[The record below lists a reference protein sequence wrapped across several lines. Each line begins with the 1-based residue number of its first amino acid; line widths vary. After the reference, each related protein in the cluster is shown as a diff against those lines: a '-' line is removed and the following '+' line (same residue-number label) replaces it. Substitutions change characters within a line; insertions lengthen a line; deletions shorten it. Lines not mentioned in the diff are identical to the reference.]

1 MASAKLS
8 ITLPAKQAA
17 HVRKAVKSGAFAS
30 NSEVIVDALRA
41 WEEETEYLRKAWNE
55 GIASGTAGEWN
66 VDEFLKNAR
75 ERKAKRASSKRA
87 AKASR

>member
-41 WEEETEYLRKAWNE
+41 WEEESEYLRKAWKD
-55 GIASGTAGEWN
+55 GVASGPSVPLNMAEIKK
-66 VDEFLKNAR
+66 EAR
-75 ERKAKRASSKRA
+75 RRFEGAKHKRK
-87 AKASR
+87 